1 MTATDGGAAGNVL
14 VRGLR
19 WPGRITWRWLTGKH
33 LDGVPRTDATF
44 LARGT
49 AALDRDKA
57 PRPPDSLIAEIRGDI
72 AAVREE
78 LELRRTA
85 RRVTRATGEEQRNR

>member
-1 MTATDGGAAGNVL
+1 MTATDGSAAGNVV
-14 VRGLR
+14 VRWLR
-19 WPGRITWRWLTGKH
+19 WPGRIAWRWLTGKH

-44 LARGT
+44 LTRGT
-49 AALDRDKA
+49 AARDRDKA
-57 PRPPDSLIAEIRGDI
+57 PRPPESLIAEIRGDI

-85 RRVTRATGEEQRNR
+85 RRVARAAGQERRNR